1 MTNYRVRNIVIAVVL
16 AMLAAVFTSFYVT
29 NYKHTVQ
36 SGEDHVDVYVAAKNI
51 PAGTSGADASEQ
63 HLLTRKTIT
72 KGAVVPGAISD
83 PSEISRSVATNDVL
97 AGEQITSRRFVNA
110 GETGVL
116 GQLKGTQRAIE
127 VQGDSHQLLAGTLK
141 DGDRVDLV
149 GNFKVEV
156 GSGGGTSLPFDRIV
170 LRDLLVLTA
179 PVASE
184 GSSGGLGGGQEFSI
198 MLAVSDSQ
206 ASKFWFTM
214 RNADAANGDGHGWSL
229 LARPKRN
236 PADTAENIETIW
248 TVLSDGLTYGQK
260 RRLAQGRR

>member
-51 PAGTSGADASEQ
+51 PAGTSGADANEQ
-63 HLLTRKTIT
+63 HLLKRKTIT

-110 GETGVL
+110 GDTGVL

-127 VQGDSHQLLAGTLK
+127 VQGDPHQLLSGTLK
-141 DGDRVDLV
+141 NGDRVDLV

-156 GSGGGTSLPFDRIV
+156 DGGTAVHFDRVV

-179 PVASE
+179 PVASDS
-184 GSSGGLGGGQEFSI
+184 SSGGLGGGQEFSI

-206 ASKFWFTM
+206 ASKFWYTM
-214 RNADAANGDGHGWSL
+214 RNADQSNGDGHGWSL

-236 PADTAENIETIW
+236 PADSAENIETIW
-248 TVLSDGLTYGQK
+248 TVLSDGLNFGQK
-260 RRLAQGRR
+260 RRLAEGKR

>member
-51 PAGTSGADASEQ
+51 PAGTSGADANAQ
-63 HLLTRKTIT
+63 HLFKRKTIT

-83 PSEISRSVATNDVL
+83 PSEISRAVATDDVL
-97 AGEQITSRRFVNA
+97 AGEQITSRRFVSSS
-110 GETGVL
+110 ETGVL

-127 VQGDSHQLLAGTLK
+127 VQGDAHQLLAGTLK

-149 GNFKVEV
+149 GNFSVDA
-156 GSGGGTSLPFDRIV
+156 GSGSKMPFDRIV
-170 LRDLLVLTA
+170 LRDLLVLRA
-179 PVASE
+179 PQTDAGGGGL
-184 GSSGGLGGGQEFSI
+184 GSSGKEFYV

-206 ASKFWFTM
+206 ASKFWFTSK
-214 RNADAANGDGHGWSL
+214 NADPSAGDGHGWSL
-229 LARPKRN
+229 LARPKRS
-236 PADTAENIETIW
+236 PADSAENIETIW
-248 TVLSDGLTYGQK
+248 TVLSDGLTYAQK
-260 RRLAQGRR
+260 KRLAQGRQP

>member
-36 SGEDHVDVYVAAKNI
+36 NGEDHVDVYVAAKNI
-51 PAGTSGADASEQ
+51 PAGTSGADANEQ
-63 HLLTRKTIT
+63 HLFQRKTIT

-83 PSEISRSVATNDVL
+83 PAEISRSVATNEVL
-97 AGEQITSRRFVNA
+97 AGEQITSRRFVSA
-110 GETGVL
+110 SETGVL
-116 GQLKGTQRAIE
+116 GQLKGTQRAVE
-127 VQGDSHQLLAGTLK
+127 VQGDAHQLLAGTLK

-156 GSGGGTSLPFDRIV
+156 ENGGSTVHFDRVV

-179 PVASE
+179 PVAAE
-184 GSSGGLGGGQEFSI
+184 GSSGSLGGAAEYSV

-206 ASKFWFTM
+206 ASKFWFTV
-214 RNADAANGDGHGWSL
+214 RNADPSDGDGHGWSL

-260 RRLAQGRR
+260 RRLAEGRK